1 MYTRGNPSKEYKEL
15 IGEYKNLHE
24 NGNKNIPAYKMFNG
38 ISLSFYIPDLMEV
51 VLEKEKAKSI
61 LDYGCGKGLLYSPT
75 AFNKIKL
82 DKKGR
87 KLRDSLP
94 NLWQLDY
101 YDLYDP
107 GYKEYNK
114 LPKGKYDGVICTDV
128 IEHIDENDCDWIL
141 DEIFSYGR
149 KFIYLTI
156 ACYKALKTFDNGKNV
171 HVNVQTP
178 KYWKEKLDKL
188 HKKYLHLNVY
198 ALLDVLIQDKN
209 SKEYGKWRPER
220 HIINRKNVYKEN

>member
-1 MYTRGNPSKEYKEL
+1 MYNRENPSEEYKEL
-15 IGEYKNLHE
+15 VGEYINLHE
-24 NGNKNIPAYKMFNG
+24 NGNKTIPADKMFNG
-38 ISLSFYIPDLMEV
+38 ISLIYYIPDLMEV
-51 VLEKEKAKSI
+51 VLNKEKAKSI
-61 LDYGCGKGLLYSPT
+61 LDYGCGKGKLYSST
-75 AFNKIKL
+75 EYNTLNL

-87 KLRDSLP
+87 RLKDSLP

-107 GYKEYNK
+107 GYKEYSK

-156 ACYKALKTFDNGKNV
+156 ACYKALKTFDNGKNL
-171 HVNVQTP
+171 HVNIQEP
-178 KYWKEKLDKL
+178 EYWKKKLDKL
-188 HKKYLHLNVY
+188 HKKYPHLNVY
-198 ALLDVLIQDKN
+198 VNMDVMVEDKEDKN
-209 SKEYGKWRPER
+209 YGKWISLPYNIKRED
-220 HIINRKNVYKEN
+220 K

>member
-1 MYTRGNPSKEYKEL
+1 MYNRENPSEEYKEL
-15 IGEYKNLHE
+15 VGEYINLHE
-24 NGNKNIPAYKMFNG
+24 NGNETIPADKMFNG
-38 ISLSFYIPDLMEV
+38 ISLIYYIPQLME
-51 VLEKEKAKSI
+51 LILNKEKAKSI
-61 LDYGCGKGLLYSPT
+61 LDYGCGKGKLYSPT
-75 AFNKIKL
+75 EYNTLKL

-87 KLRDSLP
+87 RLNDSLP

-107 GYKEYNK
+107 GYKEYSK

-149 KFIYLTI
+149 KFVYVTI

-178 KYWKEKLDKL
+178 EYWKEKLNKL
-188 HKKYLHLNVY
+188 HKKYPYLNVY
-198 ALLDVLIQDKN
+198 ANMDVMIEDKEDKN
-209 SKEYGKWRPER
+209 YGKWRSQPYNIKRED
-220 HIINRKNVYKEN
+220 K

>member
-1 MYTRGNPSKEYKEL
+1 MYSRENPSEEYKEL
-15 IGEYKNLHE
+15 VGEYTNLHE
-24 NGNKNIPAYKMFNG
+24 KGNETVPAHKMFNG
-38 ISLSFYIPDLMEV
+38 ISLAFYIPDLMEV
-51 VLEKEKAKSI
+51 VLNKEKAKSI
-61 LDYGCGKGLLYSPT
+61 LDYGCGKGKLYSST
-75 AFNKIKL
+75 EYNTIKL

-87 KLRDSLP
+87 RLNNSLP

-101 YDLYDP
+101 YALYDP
-107 GYKEYNK
+107 GYKEHSK

-149 KFIYLTI
+149 KFVYLTI

-178 KYWKEKLDKL
+178 EYWKVKLDSL
-188 HKKYLHLNVY
+188 HKKYPHLTIY
-198 ALLDVLIQDKN
+198 ASLDVLIEDKKDKN
-209 SKEYGKWRPER
+209 YGKWRPVSYLME
-220 HIINRKNVYKEN
+220 RKNVSV

>member
-1 MYTRGNPSKEYKEL
+1 MYSRENPSEEYKEL
-15 IGEYKNLHE
+15 VGEYINLHE
-24 NGNKNIPAYKMFNG
+24 NGNETIPADKMFNG
-38 ISLSFYIPDLMEV
+38 ISLIYYIPQLMEII
-51 VLEKEKAKSI
+51 LNKEKAKSI
-61 LDYGCGKGLLYSPT
+61 LDYCCGKGKLYSPT
-75 AFNKIKL
+75 EYNTLKL

-87 KLRDSLP
+87 RLNDSLP

-107 GYKEYNK
+107 GYKEYSK

-149 KFIYLTI
+149 KFVYVTI

-178 KYWKEKLDKL
+178 EYWKEKLNKL
-188 HKKYLHLNVY
+188 HKKYPYLNVY
-198 ALLDVLIQDKN
+198 ANMDVMIEDKEDKN
-209 SKEYGKWRPER
+209 YGKWRSHPYNIKRED
-220 HIINRKNVYKEN
+220 K

>member
-1 MYTRGNPSKEYKEL
+1 MYSRENPSEEYKEL
-15 IGEYKNLHE
+15 VGEYTNLHE
-24 NGNKNIPAYKMFNG
+24 NGNETVPADKMFNG
-38 ISLSFYIPDLMEV
+38 ISLAFYVPDLMEI
-51 VLEKEKAKSI
+51 VLNKEKAKSI
-61 LDYGCGKGLLYSPT
+61 LDYGCGKGKLYSST
-75 AFNKIKL
+75 EYNTLNL

-87 KLRDSLP
+87 RLKDSLP

-107 GYKEYNK
+107 GYKEYSK

-149 KFIYLTI
+149 KFIYVTI
-156 ACYKALKTFDNGKNV
+156 ACYQALKTFDNGKNV

-178 KYWKEKLDKL
+178 EYWKKKLDKL
-188 HKKYLHLNVY
+188 HKKYPHLNVY
-198 ALLDVLIQDKN
+198 GTMDVMVEDKEDKN
-209 SKEYGKWRPER
+209 YGKWISLPYNIKRED
-220 HIINRKNVYKEN
+220 K

>member
-1 MYTRGNPSKEYKEL
+1 MYSRENPSEEYKEL
-15 IGEYKNLHE
+15 VGEYTNLHE
-24 NGNKNIPAYKMFNG
+24 NGNETVPADKMFNG
-38 ISLSFYIPDLMEV
+38 ISLAFYVPDLMEI
-51 VLEKEKAKSI
+51 VLNKEKAKSI
-61 LDYGCGKGLLYSPT
+61 LDYGCGKGKLYSST
-75 AFNKIKL
+75 EYNTLNL

-87 KLRDSLP
+87 RLNDSLP

-101 YDLYDP
+101 YALYDP
-107 GYKEYNK
+107 GYKEHNK

-149 KFIYLTI
+149 KFVYVTI

-178 KYWKEKLDKL
+178 EYWKEKLNKL
-188 HKKYLHLNVY
+188 HKKYPYLNVY
-198 ALLDVLIQDKN
+198 ANMDVMIEDKEDKN
-209 SKEYGKWRPER
+209 YGKWLSQPYNIKRED
-220 HIINRKNVYKEN
+220 K

>member
-1 MYTRGNPSKEYKEL
+1 MYSRENPSEEYKEL
-15 IGEYKNLHE
+15 VGEYTNLHE
-24 NGNKNIPAYKMFNG
+24 NGNEKIPAHKMFNG
-38 ISLSFYIPDLMEV
+38 ISLIYYIPDLMDV
-51 VLEKEKAKSI
+51 ILNKEKAKSI
-61 LDYGCGKGLLYSPT
+61 LDYGCGKGKLYSPT
-75 AFNKIKL
+75 EYNTLKL

-87 KLRDSLP
+87 RLNDSLP

-107 GYKEYNK
+107 GYKEYSK

-149 KFIYLTI
+149 KFVYLTI

-178 KYWKEKLDKL
+178 EYWKEKLNKL
-188 HKKYLHLNVY
+188 HKKYPYLNVY
-198 ALLDVLIQDKN
+198 ANMDVMIEDKEDKN
-209 SKEYGKWRPER
+209 YGKWRSQPYNIKRED
-220 HIINRKNVYKEN
+220 K

>member
-1 MYTRGNPSKEYKEL
+1 MYNRENPSEEYKEL
-15 IGEYKNLHE
+15 VGEYTNLHE
-24 NGNKNIPAYKMFNG
+24 NGNETIPADKMFNG
-38 ISLSFYIPDLMEV
+38 ISLIYYIPDLMEV
-51 VLEKEKAKSI
+51 VLNKEKAKSI
-61 LDYGCGKGLLYSPT
+61 LDYGCGKGKLYSST
-75 AFNKIKL
+75 EYNTLNL

-87 KLRDSLP
+87 RLKDSLP

-107 GYKEYNK
+107 GYKEYSK

-149 KFIYLTI
+149 KFIYVTI
-156 ACYKALKTFDNGKNV
+156 ACYQALKTFDNGKNV

-178 KYWKEKLDKL
+178 EYWKKKLDKL
-188 HKKYLHLNVY
+188 HKKYPHLNVY
-198 ALLDVLIQDKN
+198 GTMDVMVEDKEDKN
-209 SKEYGKWRPER
+209 YGKWVSLPYNIKRED
-220 HIINRKNVYKEN
+220 K

>member
-1 MYTRGNPSKEYKEL
+1 MYNRENPSEEYKEL
-15 IGEYKNLHE
+15 VGEYINLHE
-24 NGNKNIPAYKMFNG
+24 NGNETIPADKMFNG
-38 ISLSFYIPDLMEV
+38 ISLIYYIPQLME
-51 VLEKEKAKSI
+51 LILNKEKAKSI
-61 LDYGCGKGLLYSPT
+61 LDYGCGKGKLYSST
-75 AFNKIKL
+75 EYNTLNL

-87 KLRDSLP
+87 RLNDSLP

-101 YDLYDP
+101 YALYDP
-107 GYKEYNK
+107 GYKEHNK

-149 KFIYLTI
+149 KFVYVTI

-178 KYWKEKLDKL
+178 EYWKEKLNKL
-188 HKKYLHLNVY
+188 HKKYPYLNVY
-198 ALLDVLIQDKN
+198 ANMDVMIEDKEDKN
-209 SKEYGKWRPER
+209 YGKWRSHPYNIKRED
-220 HIINRKNVYKEN
+220 K

>member
-1 MYTRGNPSKEYKEL
+1 MYNRENPSEEYKEL
-15 IGEYKNLHE
+15 VGEYINLHE
-24 NGNKNIPAYKMFNG
+24 NGNETIPADKMFNG
-38 ISLSFYIPDLMEV
+38 ISLIYYIPDLMEV
-51 VLEKEKAKSI
+51 VLNKEKAKSI
-61 LDYGCGKGLLYSPT
+61 LDYGCGKGKLYSST
-75 AFNKIKL
+75 EYNTLNL

-87 KLRDSLP
+87 RLKDSLP

-107 GYKEYNK
+107 GYKEYSK

-156 ACYKALKTFDNGKNV
+156 ACYKALKTFDNGKNL
-171 HVNVQTP
+171 HVNIQEP
-178 KYWKEKLDKL
+178 EYWKKKLDKL
-188 HKKYLHLNVY
+188 HKKYPHLNVY
-198 ALLDVLIQDKN
+198 GTMDVMVEDKEDKN
-209 SKEYGKWRPER
+209 YGKWVSLPYNIKRED
-220 HIINRKNVYKEN
+220 K

>member
-1 MYTRGNPSKEYKEL
+1 MYNRENPSEEYKEL
-15 IGEYKNLHE
+15 VGEYINLHE
-24 NGNKNIPAYKMFNG
+24 NGNKTIPADKMFNG
-38 ISLSFYIPDLMEV
+38 ISLIYYIPDLMEV
-51 VLEKEKAKSI
+51 VLNKEKAKSI
-61 LDYGCGKGLLYSPT
+61 LDYGCGKGKLYSST
-75 AFNKIKL
+75 EYNTLNL

-87 KLRDSLP
+87 RLKDSLP

-107 GYKEYNK
+107 GYKEYSK

-171 HVNVQTP
+171 HVNVQEP
-178 KYWKEKLDKL
+178 EYWKEKLDKL
-188 HKKYLHLNVY
+188 HKKYPHLNVY
-198 ALLDVLIQDKN
+198 GTMDVMVEDKEDKN
-209 SKEYGKWRPER
+209 YGKWVSLPYNIKRED
-220 HIINRKNVYKEN
+220 K

>member
-1 MYTRGNPSKEYKEL
+1 MYSRETPSEEYKEL
-15 IGEYKNLHE
+15 VGEYTNLHE
-24 NGNKNIPAYKMFNG
+24 NGNETVPADKMFNG
-38 ISLSFYIPDLMEV
+38 ISLIYYIPDLMDV
-51 VLEKEKAKSI
+51 ILNKEKAKSI
-61 LDYGCGKGLLYSPT
+61 LDYGCGKGKLYSST
-75 AFNKIKL
+75 EYNTLNL

-87 KLRDSLP
+87 RLKDSLP

-101 YDLYDP
+101 YALYDP
-107 GYKEYNK
+107 GYKEYSK

-149 KFIYLTI
+149 KFVYVTI

-178 KYWKEKLDKL
+178 EYWKEKLNKL
-188 HKKYLHLNVY
+188 HKKYPYLNVY
-198 ALLDVLIQDKN
+198 ANMDVMIEDKEDKN
-209 SKEYGKWRPER
+209 YGKWRSQPYNIKRED
-220 HIINRKNVYKEN
+220 K

>member
-1 MYTRGNPSKEYKEL
+1 MLKE
-15 IGEYKNLHE
+15 G
-24 NGNKNIPAYKMFNG
+24 
-38 ISLSFYIPDLMEV
+38 
-51 VLEKEKAKSI
+51 AKSL
-61 LDYGCGKGLLYSPT
+61 LDYGCGKGKLYSPT
-75 AFNKIKL
+75 EYNTLKL

-87 KLRDSLP
+87 RLNDSLP

-101 YDLYDP
+101 YALYDP
-107 GYKEYNK
+107 GYKEHNK

-149 KFIYLTI
+149 KFVYVTI

-178 KYWKEKLDKL
+178 EYWKEKLNKL
-188 HKKYLHLNVY
+188 HKKYPYLNVY
-198 ALLDVLIQDKN
+198 ANMDVMIEDKEDKN
-209 SKEYGKWRPER
+209 YGKWRSQPYNIKRED
-220 HIINRKNVYKEN
+220 K

>member
-1 MYTRGNPSKEYKEL
+1 MYNRENPSEEYKEL
-15 IGEYKNLHE
+15 VGEYINLHE
-24 NGNKNIPAYKMFNG
+24 NGNETIPADKMFNG
-38 ISLSFYIPDLMEV
+38 ISLIYYIPQLMEII
-51 VLEKEKAKSI
+51 LNKEKAKSI
-61 LDYGCGKGLLYSPT
+61 LDYGCGKGKLYSST
-75 AFNKIKL
+75 EYNTLNL

-87 KLRDSLP
+87 RLNDSLP

-101 YDLYDP
+101 YALYDP
-107 GYKEYNK
+107 GYKEHNK

-149 KFIYLTI
+149 KFVYVTI

-178 KYWKEKLDKL
+178 EYWKEKLNKL
-188 HKKYLHLNVY
+188 HKKYPYLNVY
-198 ALLDVLIQDKN
+198 ANMDVMIEDKEDKN
-209 SKEYGKWRPER
+209 YGKWLSQPYNIKRED
-220 HIINRKNVYKEN
+220 K

>member
-1 MYTRGNPSKEYKEL
+1 MYSRENPSEEYKEL
-15 IGEYKNLHE
+15 VGEYTNLHE
-24 NGNKNIPAYKMFNG
+24 NGNEKIPAHKMFNG
-38 ISLSFYIPDLMEV
+38 ISLIYYIPDLMDV
-51 VLEKEKAKSI
+51 ILNKEKAKSI
-61 LDYGCGKGLLYSPT
+61 LDYGCGKGKLYSST
-75 AFNKIKL
+75 EYNTLNL

-87 KLRDSLP
+87 RLNDSLP

-101 YDLYDP
+101 YALYDP
-107 GYKEYNK
+107 GYKEHNK

-149 KFIYLTI
+149 KFVYVTI

-178 KYWKEKLDKL
+178 EYWKEKLNKL
-188 HKKYLHLNVY
+188 HKKYPYLNVY
-198 ALLDVLIQDKN
+198 ANMDVMIEDKEDKN
-209 SKEYGKWRPER
+209 YGKWRSHPYNIKRED
-220 HIINRKNVYKEN
+220 K

>member
-1 MYTRGNPSKEYKEL
+1 MYNRENPSEEYKEL
-15 IGEYKNLHE
+15 VGEYINLHE
-24 NGNKNIPAYKMFNG
+24 NGNKTIPADKMFNG
-38 ISLSFYIPDLMEV
+38 ISLIYYIPDLMEV
-51 VLEKEKAKSI
+51 VLNKEKAKSI
-61 LDYGCGKGLLYSPT
+61 LDYGCGKGKLYSST
-75 AFNKIKL
+75 EYNTLNL

-87 KLRDSLP
+87 RLKDSLP

-107 GYKEYNK
+107 GYKEYSK

-178 KYWKEKLDKL
+178 EYWKEKLNKL
-188 HKKYLHLNVY
+188 HKKYPYLNVY
-198 ALLDVLIQDKN
+198 ANMDVMIEDKEDKN
-209 SKEYGKWRPER
+209 YGKWISLPYNIKRED
-220 HIINRKNVYKEN
+220 K

>member
-1 MYTRGNPSKEYKEL
+1 MYNRENPSEEYKEL
-15 IGEYKNLHE
+15 VGEYINLHE
-24 NGNKNIPAYKMFNG
+24 NGNETIPADKMFNG
-38 ISLSFYIPDLMEV
+38 ISLIYYIPDLMEV
-51 VLEKEKAKSI
+51 VLNKEKAKSI
-61 LDYGCGKGLLYSPT
+61 LDYGCGKGKLYSST
-75 AFNKIKL
+75 EYNTLNL

-87 KLRDSLP
+87 RLKDSLP

-107 GYKEYNK
+107 GYKEYSK

-149 KFIYLTI
+149 KFIYVTI
-156 ACYKALKTFDNGKNV
+156 ACYQALKTFDNGKNV

-178 KYWKEKLDKL
+178 EYWKKKLDKL
-188 HKKYLHLNVY
+188 HKKYPHLNVY
-198 ALLDVLIQDKN
+198 GTMDVMVEDKEDKN
-209 SKEYGKWRPER
+209 YGKWVSLPYNIKRED
-220 HIINRKNVYKEN
+220 K